1 MSSAFANVESSL
13 TGRRWIGLPNEILRQ
28 GLAISQE
35 LQLPEIVSRAIA
47 TQGIQR
53 EHAQSFLDAK
63 IRTLMPNPKSF
74 KDVEKAI
81 NTISKVF

>member
-47 TQGIQR
+47 TQGDR
-53 EHAQSFLDAK
+53 
-63 IRTLMPNPKSF
+63 KS
-74 KDVEKAI
+74 V
-81 NTISKVF
+81 V

>member
-53 EHAQSFLDAK
+53 EHVQSF
-63 IRTLMPNPKSF
+63 
-74 KDVEKAI
+74 
-81 NTISKVF
+81 